1 MKAIKTERIVKTY
14 YDALEEG
21 KVLGR
26 QCIACGHIEFPPYLA
41 CNECGNLDTEWV
53 DLTNIR
59 AHITQILPPLAVFP
73 ETEFKKRNGGFMA
86 ISVQIDGADPY
97 VTSLVHVDADRYQ
110 ELHDNLK
117 NVIVKPYIIQQ
128 GEIKVCSWVLEDY
141 EDTDEAETVGTLE
154 EKPAAISAAATVK
167 SDKIDEIAKKVIQCA
182 AEGYEVDAST
192 ITLETD
198 IREDLSNESMKM
210 IVMISAIEEAL
221 GVTIDIPDAGNM
233 NTIKDF
239 VQAVK
244 DRL

>member
-1 MKAIKTERIVKTY
+1 MKTIKMERIVKTY

-26 QCIACGHIEFPPYLA
+26 KCTACGHIEFPPYLA

-59 AHITQILPPLAVFP
+59 AHITQILPPLVVFP

-110 ELHDNLK
+110 ELHDNLE

-141 EDTDEAETVGTLE
+141 EDTDEPEDTVVLE
-154 EKPAAISAAATVK
+154 ENTTVALAAATTS
-167 SDKIDEIAKKVIQCA
+167 SDVIDEIAEKVIQCA
-182 AEGYEVDAST
+182 AEGYEVDASK
-192 ITLETD
+192 ITLATD

-210 IVMISAIEEAL
+210 IVMISAIEDAL

-233 NTIKDF
+233 NTIRDF

-244 DRL
+244 DRM